1 MRVFGVEIFL
11 LSVEFIVENDGAG
24 CEKREEES
32 VQRKVVK
39 ETMPNLPSQD
49 VGVVHLYGNQQREE

>member
-24 CEKREEES
+24 REREKGS
-32 VQRKVVK
+32 VQGKVVK
-39 ETMPNLPSQD
+39 EAMPNLPSQD

>member
-24 CEKREEES
+24 RERNERERTKKSSQRDNAKPSIARRWRRTPLRES
-32 VQRKVVK
+32 A
-39 ETMPNLPSQD
+39 T
-49 VGVVHLYGNQQREE
+49 

>member
-24 CEKREEES
+24 SEKR
-32 VQRKVVK
+32 RRRAYK
-39 ETMPNLPSQD
+39 EK
-49 VGVVHLYGNQQREE
+49 